1 MNRAWIS
8 GRSVSLEDAVTQ
20 AALVLGRSRQ
30 PVVAGLGA
38 DIEGTRAAVAL
49 AARLSGAVDHM
60 HSSALLR
67 DIDCARETEVMVT
80 TPTEARAHA
89 DLLLLVGSDL
99 EKAWPDL
106 FATLCQTTPT
116 SQDETIAR
124 RLIWICP
131 DRQARRADFGG
142 RLETLGQEVRQAL
155 PLIACLRARVN
166 GRNSNPVG
174 TAAKKKID
182 QFATLLRSAKFGVAV
197 WSAQQL
203 DDLTIEM
210 LNGLVRDL
218 NAETQ
223 FTSLPLA
230 AQDNAA
236 GVLTVCG
243 WMTGFPMRTGF
254 GRGFAEHDPWRFDAK
269 RLVESGEA
277 DCALWISAYRSVAPD
292 WQVDLPIVA
301 LTGESTIFRRP
312 PDVQIEVGRPGID
325 HASIGY
331 LAQTGTLAAIG
342 AGLDKRAHSVADIV
356 GQIVQFLPDSNAS
369 PC

>member
-1 MNRAWIS
+1 MNRAWIG
-8 GRSVSLEDAVTQ
+8 GRSVSLEDAVSQ

-30 PVVAGLGA
+30 PVVAGLGT
-38 DIEGTRAAVAL
+38 DVEGARAAVAL

-60 HSSALLR
+60 HSTALLR
-67 DIDCARETEVMVT
+67 DIDCARQTGVMIT
-80 TPTEARAHA
+80 TPVEARVRA

-99 EKAWPDL
+99 EKTWPEL
-106 FATLCQTTPT
+106 FATLCLTTATP
-116 SQDETIAR
+116 QDEAIAR

-131 DRQARRADFGG
+131 GRLAHRADFGG
-142 RLETLGQEVRQAL
+142 KLETLGQEVGQAL

-166 GRNSNPVG
+166 GRNSNPTG
-174 TAAKKKID
+174 IAAKKID
-182 QFATLLRSAKFGVAV
+182 QLVTLLRSAKFGVAV
-197 WSAQQL
+197 WTAQQL

-218 NAETQ
+218 NAETR

-236 GVLTVCG
+236 GVLAACG

-292 WQVDLPIVA
+292 WQVDLPIIA
-301 LTGESTIFRRP
+301 LTGESAIFRRP
-312 PDVQIEVGRPGID
+312 PDVQIEIGRPGVD
-325 HASIGY
+325 HTSIGY
-331 LAQTGTLAAIG
+331 LAKTGTLAAIG
-342 AGLDKRAHSVADIV
+342 AGIDKRANSVADII
-356 GQIVQFLPDSNAS
+356 GQIVQFLPDSNAW